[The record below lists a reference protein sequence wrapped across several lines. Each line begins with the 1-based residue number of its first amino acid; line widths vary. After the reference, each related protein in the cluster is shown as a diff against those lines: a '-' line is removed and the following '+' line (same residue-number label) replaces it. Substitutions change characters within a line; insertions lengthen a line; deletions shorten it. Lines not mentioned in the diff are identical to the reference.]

1 MDAEDEKLI
10 EALRADA
17 DRYRDKHTLWKSAYY
32 GAILTVS
39 GILVAV
45 TELADPGATWITRWM
60 QFIIMLSC
68 LVSIICVILVMR
80 QFIRLYD
87 QLGYHHE
94 VSEQKDIDIALRE
107 TQDAFGN
114 FKREGKRRKCFD
126 RAICISFVASLVFS
140 VALVPVGWVTGGAED
155 WADSGTV
162 VEESEK

>member
-1 MDAEDEKLI
+1 MASETEKLI

-45 TELADPGATWITRWM
+45 IELADPGATWITQAM
-60 QFIIMLSC
+60 QSMIMICC
-68 LVSIICVILVMR
+68 LVSIGCVILVMH

-87 QLGYHHE
+87 QLGYHNE
-94 VSEQKDIDIALRE
+94 VSKPKDIDIALRQM
-107 TQDAFGN
+107 QDAFGK
-114 FKREGKRRKCFD
+114 FERAGKRRKCFD

-140 VALVPVGWVTGGAED
+140 VALVPVGWVTGGAGNS
-155 WADSGTV
+155 ADSGTV
-162 VEESEK
+162 VEESGK

>member
-1 MDAEDEKLI
+1 MASETEKLI

-45 TELADPGATWITRWM
+45 IELADRGATWITQAM
-60 QFIIMLSC
+60 QSMIMVCC
-68 LVSIICVILVMR
+68 LVSIGCVILLMR

-87 QLGYHHE
+87 QLGYHNE
-94 VSEQKDIDIALRE
+94 VSKPKDIDIALSE
-107 TQDAFGN
+107 TQDAFGK
-114 FKREGKRRKCFD
+114 FEREGKKRKFCD
-126 RAICISFVASLVFS
+126 RVICISFVASLGFS
-140 VALVPVGWVTGGAED
+140 VALVPVGWMTGGAGD
-155 WADSGTV
+155 LGDSRTV